1 MTRAAA
7 NLAMI
12 TLRPVSPGLLATALL
27 LVLLMLSTHRIVN
40 AAQDDGYQP
49 LSVAVIPE
57 KVSEHVWFVRGLS
70 GMVSHRNEGFN
81 SNAAFVVTDEGVV
94 VFDALG
100 TPVLGMELKRQI
112 QLITDKPV
120 RKVIISHYHSDHFYG
135 LEGFVTE
142 KSGDEPEVIAHRSV
156 QAYLQTQAPLA
167 RLKERRQSLA
177 PWVTQNS
184 RVIPPTRYID
194 SIETFELGGV
204 RFELRPAGPGHTPED
219 LTMLVQPDGVLMS
232 GDLVVAGRIPFVGD
246 ADSKAWLK
254 AIDRLG
260 EAAPTVIVPGH
271 GKVSHHAIA
280 DLDLTRQYL
289 NFVRQEMARAVDEL
303 MSFEEAYETID
314 WSRFEQLPAFAGANR
329 INAYNVFLQ
338 MEQQA
343 LNAKQ

>member
-1 MTRAAA
+1 MKPASAKLTINTSPSEWWRSV
-7 NLAMI
+7 L
-12 TLRPVSPGLLATALL
+12 TLLILIAQSMLLQGPVS
-27 LVLLMLSTHRIVN
+27 
-40 AAQDDGYQP
+40 AAQDDSYQP

-57 KVSEHVWFVRGLS
+57 KISEHVWFVRGLS
-70 GMVSHRNEGFN
+70 GMVSRRNEGFN
-81 SNAAFVVTDEGVV
+81 SNAAFVVTDDGVV

-100 TPVLGMELKRQI
+100 TPVLGMELRRQI

-120 RKVIISHYHSDHFYG
+120 RKVVISHYHSDHFYG
-135 LEGFVTE
+135 LEAFVPA
-142 KSGDEPEVIAHRSV
+142 KPGDEPEVIAHRSV
-156 QAYLQTQAPLA
+156 QAYLQTPAPQA
-167 RLKERRQSLA
+167 RLEERRQSLA

-184 RVIPPTRYID
+184 RVIAPTRYID
-194 SIETFELGGV
+194 TNESFELGGV

-232 GDLVVAGRIPFVGD
+232 GDLVVAGRVPFVGD

-260 EAAPTVIVPGH
+260 EAAPTIIVPGH
-271 GKVSHHAIA
+271 GPVSHHAIA
-280 DLDLTRQYL
+280 DLDLTREYL
-289 NFVRQEMARAVDEL
+289 IFVRQEMARAVDEL

-314 WSRFEQLPAFAGANR
+314 WSRFEHLPAFANANR